1 MTASLA
7 LSRLRPYTVVFLFL
21 SLSCTALK
29 MPNLEDGAAHDGG
42 SSSRDQS
49 PIVDEVF
56 SMFKSYLEVKLE
68 EKGKQL
74 ESKSKLDKQVTQMKF
89 KGNQKQFE
97 HNAEIDAIFDK
108 LRSANVSSNKEV
120 EDLIS
125 DGKELIRKRQKLIRI
140 ADKSSDG
147 WKVVDE
153 YVSDELASGSEDE
166 KRLKK
171 AKEAASRKRRQSLQG
186 RRGNEKKFR
195 GPSTSTDQQLF
206 RGEFSLFL
214 YSVSF
219 HFILCLFSSLL
230 GSACDPPII
239 DCVWFADI

>member
-42 SSSRDQS
+42 SSSRDHS

-125 DGKELIRKRQKLIRI
+125 DGKELIR
-140 ADKSSDG
+140 
-147 WKVVDE
+147 
-153 YVSDELASGSEDE
+153 
-166 KRLKK
+166 
-171 AKEAASRKRRQSLQG
+171 
-186 RRGNEKKFR
+186 
-195 GPSTSTDQQLF
+195 
-206 RGEFSLFL
+206 
-214 YSVSF
+214 
-219 HFILCLFSSLL
+219 
-230 GSACDPPII
+230 
-239 DCVWFADI
+239 

>member
-1 MTASLA
+1 
-7 LSRLRPYTVVFLFL
+7 
-21 SLSCTALK
+21 

-125 DGKELIRKRQKLIRI
+125 DGKELIR
-140 ADKSSDG
+140 
-147 WKVVDE
+147 
-153 YVSDELASGSEDE
+153 
-166 KRLKK
+166 
-171 AKEAASRKRRQSLQG
+171 
-186 RRGNEKKFR
+186 
-195 GPSTSTDQQLF
+195 
-206 RGEFSLFL
+206 
-214 YSVSF
+214 
-219 HFILCLFSSLL
+219 
-230 GSACDPPII
+230 
-239 DCVWFADI
+239 